1 MKPNEAKA
9 VLFLR
14 QYSQHTD
21 LLNEVVETLNFLEDL
36 NKKQDEETKWLW
48 QWKNTWKWWT
58 ELDKAYL

>member
-14 QYSQHTD
+14 QYYQHTD

-36 NKKQDEETKWLW
+36 NKKQDEETK
-48 QWKNTWKWWT
+48 
-58 ELDKAYL
+58 